1 MELSKGNKNERFVY
15 VLKGDTNGDGV
26 INSADLLK
34 LRQHLLET
42 NVLSGAFKEACKL
55 ANNDTIN
62 SADLLKLRQYLLSH

>member
-34 LRQHLLET
+34 LRQ
-42 NVLSGAFKEACKL
+42 
-55 ANNDTIN
+55 
-62 SADLLKLRQYLLSH
+62 YLLSH